1 MSCNML
7 TKSLLLIKI
16 FLVKT
21 QGHLIKNITGLEI
34 LSQLFVSQLTFY
46 QKIDDKHC
54 HRPPLPIIW
63 VGSVCARSGKNK
75 LKYLRKILS
84 FFSLLHYYYFN
95 EVTLN

>member
-54 HRPPLPIIW
+54 HRIPHPLFGW
-63 VGSVCARSGKNK
+63 AQYA
-75 LKYLRKILS
+75 L
-84 FFSLLHYYYFN
+84 
-95 EVTLN
+95 EVVK